1 MGRCESE
8 IKTKGRKHPV
18 ACGKLGIRYRV
29 RLPAQTEEVPL
40 MLDYTSRVGRAA
52 SVAVETVLCPK
63 HRREALDH
71 GMEVI
76 PV

>member
-8 IKTKGRKHPV
+8 IKTKGRNHPV

-40 MLDYTSRVGRAA
+40 MLDSTSRVGRAA
-52 SVAVETVLCPK
+52 VAVETVLCPK
-63 HRREALDH
+63 HRRAALDE
-71 GMEVI
+71 GKEVV
-76 PV
+76 PA